1 MKTFILNTDICNGI
15 LGMLSN
21 EQSGMLFKL
30 IVGYVSD
37 PTQFEGIKPTD
48 DAEVYMAFAFFRAG
62 LDANMKSYKE
72 LCEKRRES
80 GRKGAEV
87 TNGKLRQKRQ
97 ESANAE
103 NNGKSQQKSAK
114 SANCDKNG
122 KIGYNE
128 NKDTNVSYDI
138 LYNNKKNFTNVKS
151 QKETHVSFSP
161 DFDIKKFISF
171 FNTELDRVNSTIPRL
186 KFIKG
191 ARLKSLNARVRENS
205 KEDLVEV
212 VRKAAVSDFLNGKND
227 RSFIATFDWL
237 IKPNNF
243 PKVLEGNYDNKK
255 PIVNETTE
263 TTIGSLIMNYQ
274 KEQQEREQEKERHI
288 RSIYAAAQDGD
299 ERSVMVVE
307 EWRKNGILAKYN
319 LK

>member
-1 MKTFILNTDICNGI
+1 MR
-15 LGMLSN
+15 
-21 EQSGMLFKL
+21 KL
-30 IVGYVSD
+30 Q
-37 PTQFEGIKPTD
+37 T
-48 DAEVYMAFAFFRAG
+48 
-62 LDANMKSYKE
+62 
-72 LCEKRRES
+72 
-80 GRKGAEV
+80 
-87 TNGKLRQKRQ
+87 
-97 ESANAE
+97 
-103 NNGKSQQKSAK
+103 
-114 SANCDKNG
+114 ANCDKNG

-274 KEQQEREQEKERHI
+274 KEQQEREQEKERRI
-288 RSIYAAAQDGD
+288 RSIYASAQKGD